1 MIQQK
6 IQFHLLPAH
15 GHNQAANAMTTLGI
29 PTPSPTP
36 IAILSL
42 VDRPEEPVL
51 VAFPEELPLVP
62 VLPAVGAEL
71 PAAEVVAL
79 PVP

>member
-1 MIQQK
+1 
-6 IQFHLLPAH
+6 
-15 GHNQAANAMTTLGI
+15 MTTLGI

-51 VAFPEELPLVP
+51 VAFPEELPLLPVLPVVP

-71 PAAEVVAL
+71 PAAEAVAV

>member
-1 MIQQK
+1 
-6 IQFHLLPAH
+6 
-15 GHNQAANAMTTLGI
+15 MTILGI
-29 PTPSPTP
+29 PTPSPTA

-42 VDRPEEPVL
+42 VDRPEEPML
-51 VAFPEELPLVP
+51 VAFPEELPLVPVLSVVP